1 MMDKA
6 IMRIRFNSDL
16 KGGQSDTYKRAITS
30 FIYSD
35 EQEGGQFVKKRWRIR
50 ESHSDGGLNGL
61 LDYNFKNQ
69 YITASKN
76 DNTSSGKEDCHD

>member
-6 IMRIRFNSDL
+6 IMRIRFNSDR
-16 KGGQSDTYKRAITS
+16 KGGQSDTYKRAITG

-35 EQEGGQFVKKRWRIR
+35 EQEGGQFVKKRFRNR
-50 ESHSDGGLNGL
+50 ESHSDGGLNGSG
-61 LDYNFKNQ
+61 DCNFIGK

-76 DNTSSGKEDCHD
+76 DNTSTAEEVCHG